1 MASALHLAM
10 KSPEFPESS
19 TGALSTGG
27 TAAPARSRCSPVLT
41 PLAYFLG
48 QHFVVP
54 GYFGSITIVGQTHV
68 PAVGPVILAPTH
80 RARWDSI
87 LLPFAVGRAVTGRD
101 LRFMV
106 TSSEVKGL
114 QGWFIRRLGGFAVNV
129 RRPTVASLR
138 HGIELLLEGEMLVI
152 YPEGGICRDDRVHTF
167 KPGLA
172 RLAVQAEAAKA
183 GLGVQVLPV
192 DIHYGET
199 FPSWRCP
206 VQITIGKPV
215 SVQHYLG
222 DDSPE
227 ALKAGAKQ
235 LTQDLQSQVEAM
247 VSDRRAATATAESML
262 P

>member
-1 MASALHLAM
+1 M
-10 KSPEFPESS
+10 KSPELSESS
-19 TGALSTGG
+19 TAALSTVA
-27 TAAPARSRCSPVLT
+27 TPDPARSRCSPWLT

-54 GYFGSITIVGQTHV
+54 GYFGPITIVGQTQV
-68 PAVGPVILAPTH
+68 PAAGPVILAPTH

-106 TSSEVKGL
+106 TADEVKGL

-152 YPEGGICRDDRVHTF
+152 YPEGGIRRDDRVHSF

-192 DIHYGET
+192 DIYYSEA

-206 VQITIGKPV
+206 VQITIGNPV
-215 SVQHYLG
+215 SVQAYLG

-227 ALKAGAKQ
+227 ALKAGARQ
-235 LTQDLQSQVEAM
+235 LTQDLQRQVETM
-247 VSDRRAATATAESML
+247 VGDRQAARAASML

>member
-1 MASALHLAM
+1 MASDGRLAI
-10 KSPEFPESS
+10 P
-19 TGALSTGG
+19 
-27 TAAPARSRCSPVLT
+27 PAQSRCSPLLT

-48 QHFVVP
+48 RHLVVP
-54 GYFGSITIVGQTHV
+54 AYFGPITITGQHYLPTT
-68 PAVGPVILAPTH
+68 GPVILAPTH

-87 LLPFAVGRAVTGRD
+87 LLPYATGRAITGRD

-106 TSSEVKGL
+106 TADEVRGI

-152 YPEGGICRDDRVHTF
+152 YPEGGIRREDRIYGL

-192 DIHYGET
+192 DIYYGEAY
-199 FPSWRCP
+199 PGWRSP
-206 VQITIGKPV
+206 AQIHIGEPLAVQAY
-215 SVQHYLG
+215 VQG
-222 DDSPE
+222 DGSPE
-227 ALKAGAKQ
+227 ALKAGAAQ
-235 LTQDLQSQVEAM
+235 LTKDLKVRLERLVSVRQNDPAAQSSAP
-247 VSDRRAATATAESML
+247 S
-262 P
+262 